1 MFEAAIR
8 IKSTHLK
15 KTMFENQKKRENVE
29 MKERLHSSI

>member
-15 KTMFENQKKRENVE
+15 KTMFENQKKENVE
-29 MKERLHSSI
+29 MKERLPI